1 MFFLLYSINIVQHI
15 IFTQQTFNFDIIII
29 RSNCALGVFTVLIQ
43 QSHQYVVACV
53 YSKASTLV
61 LFQYFYN
68 LLKNLSLFFERKS
81 IFFKS
86 KDKEK
91 TYLLICIQSW
101 GWKWKTVKGF
111 LKEKANYFVLLVFFP
126 SL

>member
-1 MFFLLYSINIVQHI
+1 MQHI

-68 LLKNLSLFFERKS
+68 PLKKLSLFFERKS
-81 IFFKS
+81 IFSKS

-91 TYLLICIQSW
+91 TYLLISIQSW
-101 GWKWKTVKGF
+101 GWKWKAIKGF
-111 LKEKANYFVLLVFFP
+111 HKEKANYFVLLVFFP
-126 SL
+126 SLWL